1 MRRRDE
7 AAFRAFVQERQTM
20 LRRRAYLLCGSWADG
35 DELVQEALARVY
47 VAWPRIATGAET
59 AYTRRTMMNLYLNDQ
74 RKRRREVLTDE
85 TPEPPSS
92 DHDRELAM
100 TLTDL
105 LRDLP
110 EKQRAILVLRF
121 WEDLTVPQ
129 IAECT
134 GVAEGTIKSQ
144 ISRALAALRDRLAEP
159 PLSGAGAVTSL
170 TTRRTEPAPPLTGTP
185 PRMQPRRRSPAS
197 CSCERRWP

>member
-1 MRRRDE
+1 MRRTDE
-7 AAFRAFVQERQTM
+7 EAFRSFVTERQTV
-20 LRRRAYLLCGSWADG
+20 LRRRAFLLCGNWADG

-47 VAWPRIATGAET
+47 VAWPRISTGAEA

-85 TPEPPSS
+85 TPEPAVS
-92 DHDRELAM
+92 DHDRELAL
-100 TLTDL
+100 TLTGL
-105 LRDLP
+105 LKDLP
-110 EKQRAILVLRF
+110 EKQRAVIVLRF

-144 ISRALAALRDRLAEP
+144 ISRALSALRDRLAEP
-159 PLSGAGAVTSL
+159 PLTGAGAV
-170 TTRRTEPAPPLTGTP
+170 P
-185 PRMQPRRRSPAS
+185 
-197 CSCERRWP
+197 

>member
-1 MRRRDE
+1 VYDTDSQTIGTTDDDRDRREHMRRRDE
-7 AAFRAFVQERQTM
+7 AAFRSFVEERQTM
-20 LRRRAYLLCGSWADG
+20 LRRRAYLLCGNWADG

-85 TPEPPSS
+85 APEPETT

-110 EKQRAILVLRF
+110 EKQRAVLVLRF

-144 ISRALAALRDRLAEP
+144 ISRGLAALRDRLAEP
-159 PLSGAGAVTSL
+159 PLTGAGAF
-170 TTRRTEPAPPLTGTP
+170 P
-185 PRMQPRRRSPAS
+185 
-197 CSCERRWP
+197 

>member
-1 MRRRDE
+1 MYDTDSNGTTDDDRDRREHMRRRDE
-7 AAFRAFVQERQTM
+7 AAFRSFVEERQTM
-20 LRRRAYLLCGSWADG
+20 LRRRAYLLCGNWADG

-74 RKRRREVLTDE
+74 RKRRREVLTDAA
-85 TPEPPSS
+85 PEPATT

-110 EKQRAILVLRF
+110 EKQRAVLVLRF

-144 ISRALAALRDRLAEP
+144 ISRGLAALRDRLAEP
-159 PLSGAGAVTSL
+159 PLTGAGAF
-170 TTRRTEPAPPLTGTP
+170 P
-185 PRMQPRRRSPAS
+185 
-197 CSCERRWP
+197 

>member
-7 AAFRAFVQERQTM
+7 EAFRTFVTERQTV
-20 LRRRAYLLCGSWADG
+20 LRRRAFLLCGNWADG

-47 VAWPRIATGAET
+47 VAWPRISTGAET

-74 RKRRREVLTDE
+74 RKRRREVLTDD
-85 TPEPPSS
+85 TPEPATT

-100 TLTDL
+100 TLTEL
-105 LRDLP
+105 LKDLP
-110 EKQRAILVLRF
+110 EKQRAVIVLRF

-144 ISRALAALRDRLAEP
+144 ISRALAALRERLTEP
-159 PLSGAGAVTSL
+159 PLTGAGAV
-170 TTRRTEPAPPLTGTP
+170 P
-185 PRMQPRRRSPAS
+185 
-197 CSCERRWP
+197 

>member
-7 AAFRAFVQERQTM
+7 AAFRTFVQERQTM

-85 TPEPPSS
+85 TPEPPTT

-144 ISRALAALRDRLAEP
+144 ISRGLAVLRSRLAEP
-159 PLSGAGAVTSL
+159 PLTGAGAF
-170 TTRRTEPAPPLTGTP
+170 P
-185 PRMQPRRRSPAS
+185 
-197 CSCERRWP
+197 

>member
-1 MRRRDE
+1 VFVSRGVYDTDSQTIGTTDDDRDRREHMRRRDE
-7 AAFRAFVQERQTM
+7 AAFRSFVEDRQTM
-20 LRRRAYLLCGSWADG
+20 LRRRAYLLCGNWADG

-85 TPEPPSS
+85 APEPATT

-110 EKQRAILVLRF
+110 EKQRAVLVLRF

-144 ISRALAALRDRLAEP
+144 ISRGLAALRDRLAEP
-159 PLSGAGAVTSL
+159 PLTGAGAF
-170 TTRRTEPAPPLTGTP
+170 P
-185 PRMQPRRRSPAS
+185 
-197 CSCERRWP
+197 

>member
-1 MRRRDE
+1 VYDTDSQTIGTTDDDRDRQEHMRRRDE
-7 AAFRAFVQERQTM
+7 AAFRSFVEERQTM
-20 LRRRAYLLCGSWADG
+20 LRRRAYLLCGNWADG

-85 TPEPPSS
+85 TPEPPTS

-144 ISRALAALRDRLAEP
+144 ISRGLAALRSRLAEP
-159 PLSGAGAVTSL
+159 PLTGAGAF
-170 TTRRTEPAPPLTGTP
+170 P
-185 PRMQPRRRSPAS
+185 
-197 CSCERRWP
+197 

>member
-1 MRRRDE
+1 MRRTDE
-7 AAFRAFVQERQTM
+7 EAFRAFVTERQTV
-20 LRRRAYLLCGSWADG
+20 LRRRAFLLCGNWADG

-47 VAWPRIATGAET
+47 VAWHRIAPGAET
-59 AYTRRTMMNLYLNDQ
+59 AYTRRTMLNVYLNDQ

-85 TPEPPSS
+85 TPEPAVT
-92 DHDRELAM
+92 DHDRELAL
-100 TLTDL
+100 TLTEL
-105 LRDLP
+105 LKDLP
-110 EKQRAILVLRF
+110 DKQRAVIVLRF

-159 PLSGAGAVTSL
+159 PLTGAGAV
-170 TTRRTEPAPPLTGTP
+170 P
-185 PRMQPRRRSPAS
+185 
-197 CSCERRWP
+197 

>member
-1 MRRRDE
+1 MRGRDE
-7 AAFRAFVQERQTM
+7 AAFRAFVVERQTV
-20 LRRRAYLLCGSWADG
+20 LRQRAFLLCGNWADS

-47 VAWPRIATGAET
+47 VAWPRIGAGAQA

-74 RKRRREVLTDE
+74 RKRRRELLTDD
-85 TPEPPSS
+85 TPEPMLSEP
-92 DHDRELAM
+92 DRELAL

-105 LRDLP
+105 LKDLP
-110 EKQRAILVLRF
+110 EKQRAVLVLRF

-144 ISRALAALRDRLAEP
+144 ISRGLAALRDRLAEP
-159 PLSGAGAVTSL
+159 PLTGAGAV
-170 TTRRTEPAPPLTGTP
+170 P
-185 PRMQPRRRSPAS
+185 
-197 CSCERRWP
+197 

>member
-1 MRRRDE
+1 MRRTE
-7 AAFRAFVQERQTM
+7 ETEFREFVVARQTV
-20 LRRRAYLLCGSWADG
+20 LRRRAFLLCGNWADG

-47 VAWPRIATGAET
+47 VAWPRIAVPARE

-85 TPEPPSS
+85 TPEPAVTE
-92 DHDRELAM
+92 HDREMAM
-100 TLTDL
+100 TLTAL
-105 LRDLP
+105 LDGLP
-110 EKQRAILVLRF
+110 EKQRAVLVLRF

-144 ISRALAALRDRLAEP
+144 ISRGLAVLRERLAEP
-159 PLSGAGAVTSL
+159 PPTYAGA
-170 TTRRTEPAPPLTGTP
+170 TT
-185 PRMQPRRRSPAS
+185 
-197 CSCERRWP
+197 

>member
-7 AAFRAFVQERQTM
+7 AAFRAFVEERQTM
-20 LRRRAYLLCGSWADG
+20 LRRRAYLLCGNWADG

-47 VAWPRIATGAET
+47 VAWPRIAEGAQT

-85 TPEPPSS
+85 APEPLPSHPS
-92 DHDRELAM
+92 GADHDRELAM

-105 LRDLP
+105 LKGLP
-110 EKQRAILVLRF
+110 EKQRAVLVLRF

-159 PLSGAGAVTSL
+159 PLSGAGAVT
-170 TTRRTEPAPPLTGTP
+170 
-185 PRMQPRRRSPAS
+185 
-197 CSCERRWP
+197 

>member
-7 AAFRAFVQERQTM
+7 DAFRAFVIERQSL
-20 LRRRAYLLCGSWADG
+20 LRRRAFLLCGNWADG

-47 VAWPRIATGAET
+47 VAWSRITPGAET
-59 AYTRRTMMNLYLNDQ
+59 AYTRRTMLNLYLNDQ
-74 RKRRREVLTDE
+74 RQRRREVLTDE
-85 TPEPPSS
+85 TP
-92 DHDRELAM
+92 DHGVHDDDRALAL
-100 TLTDL
+100 TLTAL

-110 EKQRAILVLRF
+110 EKQRAVIVLRF

-144 ISRALAALRDRLAEP
+144 ISRGLAALRERLAEP
-159 PLSGAGAVTSL
+159 PLSGAEAL
-170 TTRRTEPAPPLTGTP
+170 T
-185 PRMQPRRRSPAS
+185 
-197 CSCERRWP
+197 

>member
-1 MRRRDE
+1 MYDTDSNGTTDDDRDRREHMRRRDE
-7 AAFRAFVQERQTM
+7 AAFRSFVEERQTM
-20 LRRRAYLLCGSWADG
+20 LRRRAYLLCGNWADG

-74 RKRRREVLTDE
+74 RKRRREVLTDQA
-85 TPEPPSS
+85 PEPATT

-110 EKQRAILVLRF
+110 EKQRAVLVLRF

-144 ISRALAALRDRLAEP
+144 ISRGLAALRDRLAEP
-159 PLSGAGAVTSL
+159 PLTGAGAF
-170 TTRRTEPAPPLTGTP
+170 P
-185 PRMQPRRRSPAS
+185 
-197 CSCERRWP
+197 

>member
-7 AAFRAFVQERQTM
+7 AAFRDFVEERQTM
-20 LRRRAYLLCGSWADG
+20 LRRRAYLLCGNWADG

-47 VAWPRIATGAET
+47 VAWPRIATGAQT

-85 TPEPPSS
+85 APEPPTT
-92 DHDRELAM
+92 DHDHELAM
-100 TLTDL
+100 TLTEL
-105 LRDLP
+105 MRDLP
-110 EKQRAILVLRF
+110 EKQRAVLVLRF

-144 ISRALAALRDRLAEP
+144 ISRGLAALRGRLAEP
-159 PLSGAGAVTSL
+159 PLTGAGAVS
-170 TTRRTEPAPPLTGTP
+170 
-185 PRMQPRRRSPAS
+185 
-197 CSCERRWP
+197 

>member
-1 MRRRDE
+1 MYDTDSNGTTDDDRDRREHMRRRDE
-7 AAFRAFVQERQTM
+7 AAFRSFVEERQTM
-20 LRRRAYLLCGSWADG
+20 LRRRAYLLCGNWADG

-59 AYTRRTMMNLYLNDQ
+59 AYTRRTMMNLYINDQ
-74 RKRRREVLTDE
+74 RKRRREVLTDAA
-85 TPEPPSS
+85 PEPATT

-110 EKQRAILVLRF
+110 EKQRAVLVLRF

-144 ISRALAALRDRLAEP
+144 ISRGLAALRDRLAEP
-159 PLSGAGAVTSL
+159 PLTGAGAF
-170 TTRRTEPAPPLTGTP
+170 P
-185 PRMQPRRRSPAS
+185 
-197 CSCERRWP
+197 

>member
-7 AAFRAFVQERQTM
+7 AAFRAFVEERQTM

-47 VAWPRIATGAET
+47 VAWPRIAEGAQT

-85 TPEPPSS
+85 APEPLPSHAAGT

-105 LRDLP
+105 LKGLP
-110 EKQRAILVLRF
+110 EKQRAVLVLRF

-129 IAECT
+129 SAECT

-159 PLSGAGAVTSL
+159 PLSGAGA
-170 TTRRTEPAPPLTGTP
+170 TT
-185 PRMQPRRRSPAS
+185 
-197 CSCERRWP
+197 

>member
-1 MRRRDE
+1 MRRTDE
-7 AAFRAFVQERQTM
+7 EPFRSFVMERQTV
-20 LRRRAYLLCGSWADG
+20 LRRRAFLLCGNWADG

-47 VAWPRIATGAET
+47 VAWPRISPGAEA

-85 TPEPPSS
+85 TPEPMVSE
-92 DHDRELAM
+92 HDREMAL
-100 TLTDL
+100 TLTEL
-105 LRDLP
+105 LKDLP
-110 EKQRAILVLRF
+110 DKQRAVIVLRF

-144 ISRALAALRDRLAEP
+144 ISRGIAALRDRLAEP
-159 PLSGAGAVTSL
+159 PLTGAGAV
-170 TTRRTEPAPPLTGTP
+170 P
-185 PRMQPRRRSPAS
+185 
-197 CSCERRWP
+197 

>member
-1 MRRRDE
+1 MRRTDE
-7 AAFRAFVQERQTM
+7 EAFRSFVTERQTV
-20 LRRRAYLLCGSWADG
+20 LRRRAFLLCGNWADG

-47 VAWPRIATGAET
+47 VAWPRIAAGAEA

-85 TPEPPSS
+85 LPEPAVS

-100 TLTDL
+100 TLTEL
-105 LRDLP
+105 LKDLP
-110 EKQRAILVLRF
+110 DKQRAVIVLRF

-129 IAECT
+129 IAACT

-144 ISRALAALRDRLAEP
+144 LSRALTALRSRLAEP
-159 PLSGAGAVTSL
+159 PLTGAGAV
-170 TTRRTEPAPPLTGTP
+170 P
-185 PRMQPRRRSPAS
+185 
-197 CSCERRWP
+197 